1 MCVYVYVTLCVYVCL
16 YLQNLS
22 TVQLYV
28 WELEALT
35 LLWIAV
41 LLQVT
46 LPGLHLDK
54 GRFLFEVLLTNLTNA
69 A

>member
-1 MCVYVYVTLCVYVCL
+1 MCVYVCL

-22 TVQLYV
+22 AVQLYV

-54 GRFLFEVLLTNLTNA
+54 GRFLFELL
-69 A
+69 

>member
-1 MCVYVYVTLCVYVCL
+1 MCVCICDCVCVCL

-22 TVQLYV
+22 AVQLYV

-54 GRFLFEVLLTNLTNA
+54 GRFLLELLLTNLTNTA
-69 A
+69 